1 MEFEGMNGL
10 QVLWHLL
17 MTDMFIQG
25 IVLLGVFIALLCVYF
40 DKDDETSKYIKDDTS
55 HTL

>member
-1 MEFEGMNGL
+1 MNGL

-17 MTDMFIQG
+17 MTDMFLIG
-25 IVLLGVFIALLCVYF
+25 IVLLGVLIAVLCVYF
-40 DKDDETSKYIKDDTS
+40 DKDDETSKYLKDDTS

>member
-1 MEFEGMNGL
+1 MNGL

-17 MTDMFIQG
+17 MTDMFLIG
-25 IVLLGVFIALLCVYF
+25 IVSLGVLIAVLSIYF